1 VSAGPTPEHG
11 ARLEVRSTDGVRL
24 ALHDLG
30 GDGPPLLFCHPT
42 GFHARIWEPV
52 AEALAREAHCW
63 AIDFR
68 GHGDSGA
75 PASGSF
81 SWDGMAGDVLAVADE
96 LGGPLLGAGHSM
108 GGAALLL
115 AEQARPGLF
124 GRLWCFEPIVFPA
137 EGALPLGENPM
148 AAAAR
153 RRKAVFPD
161 HDTAIA
167 NYAAKP
173 PLNVFHPAALEAYVF
188 HGFRSLPEGGV
199 ELKCSPETEARV
211 FEGGMTHGAFARLGE
226 VTCPTTVVASGDGS
240 HPAQVAPIVAEAL
253 PHGRLEEMRDLSH
266 FGPMEDPRR
275 IAQSIRT
282 SLLAV

>member
-1 VSAGPTPEHG
+1 
-11 ARLEVRSTDGVRL
+11 VRV

-42 GFHARIWEPV
+42 GFHGRIWEPV
-52 AEALAREAHCW
+52 AASLSGEAHCW

-68 GHGDSGA
+68 GHGDSDS

-81 SWDGMAGDVLAVADE
+81 AWDGMAGDVLAVVAELAE
-96 LGGPLLGAGHSM
+96 LGELRDGLVAAGHSM

-124 GRLWCFEPIVFPA
+124 ARLWCFEPIVFPA
-137 EGALPLGENPM
+137 DGALPPGENPM

-161 HDTAIA
+161 YETAIA

-173 PLNVFHPAALEAYVF
+173 PLNVFHPAALEAYVY
-188 HGFRSLPEGGV
+188 HGFRSRPEGGV

-211 FEGGMTHGAFARLGE
+211 FEGGMTHGAFSRLGE
-226 VTCPTTVVASGDGS
+226 VACPTTIVASGDGA

-253 PHGRLEEMRDLSH
+253 PDGRLEEMRDLTH
-266 FGPMEDPRR
+266 FAPMEDPER
-275 IAQSIRT
+275 IAASIRA
-282 SLLAV
+282 SLLT